1 MAYLIDTQIL
11 IWSISNP
18 SKLSNQTK
26 NILGNNDILVSQ
38 ISFFEIVIKQRI
50 GKLIEIQLTI
60 PELIAEIRQDGYKV
74 LPIQNA
80 HISAYNQIPFF
91 DNHKD
96 PFDRLILA
104 TALSENLPVISADEN
119 FRLYVPQIQLIEN

>member
-119 FRLYVPQIQLIEN
+119 FRLYVPQIRLIEN

>member
-11 IWSISNP
+11 IWSIANP

-38 ISFFEIVIKQRI
+38 VSFFEIVIKQRI

-60 PELIAEIRQDGYKV
+60 PELIAEIRQDGYRV
-74 LPIQNA
+74 LSIQNA

-119 FRLYVPQIQLIEN
+119 FRLYVPQIRLIEN